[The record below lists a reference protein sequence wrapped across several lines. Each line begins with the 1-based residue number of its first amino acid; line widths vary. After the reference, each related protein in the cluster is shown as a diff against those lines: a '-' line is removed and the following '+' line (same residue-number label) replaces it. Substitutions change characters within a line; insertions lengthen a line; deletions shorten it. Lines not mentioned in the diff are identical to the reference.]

1 MHYFEKHPMIM
12 IVIGILGISL
22 SAIFVR
28 YSQAPSVVTAAY
40 RMLWTVLLMTPMV
53 FGKRQYCEE
62 LRTCSKKTVLLCAIS
77 GIFLGLH
84 FVTWF
89 ESLSLTSVAS
99 STVIVCTEVIWV
111 ALGFCL
117 FLHGRL
123 SKKAMLSIAVTLF
136 GSILIA
142 LSDYS
147 APGSSLFYGD
157 LLALT
162 AAIMSAFY
170 TLIGR
175 VVRTNMST
183 TVYTY
188 IVYSCCSAALLIATF
203 VGGYSLTG
211 YGLSPVYVGLALSV
225 VSTLLGHS
233 IFSWCLKYLSPTFVS
248 ASKLCEPVIAAIFAV
263 FLFQEV
269 PVLLQII
276 GGIIILG
283 GVIWYSRIESSG
295 Q

>member
-1 MHYFEKHPMIM
+1 MSYLEKHPMSM
-12 IVIGILGISL
+12 IVLGILGISL

-53 FGKRQYCEE
+53 LGNRKYCQE
-62 LRTCSKKTVLLCAIS
+62 LTNCSRKTIILCAVS

-89 ESLSLTSVAS
+89 ESLALTSVAS

-111 ALGFCL
+111 ALGFCI
-117 FLHGRL
+117 FLRGKL
-123 SKKAMLSIAVTLF
+123 SKKAILSIALTLS
-136 GSILIA
+136 GSVLIA

-147 APGSSLFYGD
+147 STGSSLFYGD

-175 VVRTNMST
+175 VARSSMT
-183 TVYTY
+183 TMVYTY
-188 IVYSCCSAALLIATF
+188 IVYTCCSIALLIATAAS
-203 VGGYSLTG
+203 GYSLTG
-211 YGLSPVYVGLALSV
+211 YGMSPVYVGLALSV

-263 FLFQEV
+263 FLFQEIPV
-269 PVLLQII
+269 PLQIA
-276 GGIIILG
+276 GGVIILW